1 MDVYGVDTVPEPFGE
16 WVGETGAT
24 LVVNPPATLLPTV
37 VDAAT
42 ATEDGT
48 VRALVTA
55 DTANTL
61 SEDFLLETRL
71 AEARARGRLVVRVVE
86 DPLDDRLLLG
96 EGIVRVLVPIAETVG
111 VFETKADSIV
121 DDMRAK
127 YESRWDGSD
136 HLCPRAPPR
145 TDLFEAAERH
155 LSDTFVA
162 EMRAALDGAEKL
174 TWHGTPTPVD
184 VALVVAARA
193 SEHLYDVSRW
203 GEEAEFASR
212 SSLSRAKNRLD
223 EEGLLS
229 ITRDPQER
237 GRPRQRLQVGT
248 ERLADADPESVVSML
263 RSVFEDVDG

>member
-1 MDVYGVDTVPEPFGE
+1 MDVYRVDTVPEPFGE
-16 WVGETGAT
+16 WIGETGET
-24 LVVNPPATLLPTV
+24 LVVNPPATLFAAV

-42 ATEDGT
+42 ATEDRT
-48 VRALVTA
+48 VRALVAA

-71 AEARARGRLVVRVVE
+71 AEARARGQLVVRVVE

-96 EGIVRVLVPIAETVG
+96 EGIARVLVPIAETVG
-111 VFETKADSIV
+111 VFETEADGIV
-121 DDMRAK
+121 EDMRAK
-127 YESRWDGSD
+127 YESRWDAGD
-136 HLCPRAPPR
+136 RLCTRAPPR

-155 LSDTFVA
+155 LSDRFVA

-203 GEEAEFASR
+203 GEDAEFASR

-223 EEGLLS
+223 EGGLLS
-229 ITRDPQER
+229 ITSDPQAR

-248 ERLADADPESVVSML
+248 ERLADVDPESVVSML
-263 RSVFEDVDG
+263 RSGFYDVDG